1 MIYLLLQMGLLHHLS
16 GLERLLFPLLFLS
29 ACGTQERLER
39 EYGLDLITTAPSV
52 VYRVLKRDGEV
63 VECSNPAEMP
73 DASVRTEIQEPF
85 VRVSE

>member
-1 MIYLLLQMGLLHHLS
+1 MYTRSYHLLEPVISPPILVC
-16 GLERLLFPLLFLS
+16 
-29 ACGTQERLER
+29 ACNVQERLER

-52 VYRVLKRDGEV
+52 VYRVLQRDGEV
-63 VECSNPAEMP
+63 VECSNPADMP